1 MQTRTS
7 TPLYYFKYFYIHD
20 CILFDLRDCIAMVER
35 MNNLMTSLVFCRCE
49 TDIDE
54 CETNPCSNNATCVD
68 GNNTFTCACP
78 SNFTGSAC
86 QFSVS

>member
-1 MQTRTS
+1 MFV
-7 TPLYYFKYFYIHD
+7 L
-20 CILFDLRDCIAMVER
+20 VER

-78 SNFTGSAC
+78 SNFTGSVC